1 MKPALTHKERTR
13 ARILEE
19 AAKAMLIH
27 GTDGLGVA
35 ALMRRAGLTHGG
47 FYAHFASRED
57 LVSHAVE
64 RMFAR
69 SESFIARRLKGK
81 APGEG
86 LAEMIEGYLSDR
98 ARLSPDF
105 ACPIP
110 SISGEARRLPEAAR
124 ARLSAG
130 VRHVEAIIAESLRAM
145 GRDQAE
151 DLAQSVL
158 PRWWEPW
165 CWPARLTIH
174 RGPLPRW
181 PPPAR
186 GSGRGWASDPSRS
199 GAPAGGGRPR
209 SALFR
214 QELPRVRQ
222 EALRVLEMCAMPGI
236 GPAHGGL
243 SHARGGGLTGKRR

>member
-1 MKPALTHKERTR
+1 
-13 ARILEE
+13 LEE

-64 RMFAR
+64 RMFVR

-145 GRDQAE
+145 CRDQAE
-151 DLAQSVL
+151 DLAQSVFAEMVGAMVL
-158 PRWWEPW
+158 ARTIDDTQGASATLATARARIR
-165 CWPARLTIH
+165 ARL
-174 RGPLPRW
+174 G
-181 PPPAR
+181 
-186 GSGRGWASDPSRS
+186 
-199 GAPAGGGRPR
+199 
-209 SALFR
+209 
-214 QELPRVRQ
+214 V
-222 EALRVLEMCAMPGI
+222 
-236 GPAHGGL
+236 
-243 SHARGGGLTGKRR
+243 